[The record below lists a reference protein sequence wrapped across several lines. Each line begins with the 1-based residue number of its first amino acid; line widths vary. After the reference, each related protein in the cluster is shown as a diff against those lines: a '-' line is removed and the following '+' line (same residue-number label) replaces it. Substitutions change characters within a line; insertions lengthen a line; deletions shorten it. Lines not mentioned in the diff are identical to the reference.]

1 MHFSTRKLTTI
12 VFSSLFFQRA
22 VHLHLI
28 FISAF
33 VHIHSPLLCLLPHNQ
48 SSRAAFI
55 FLALVCPPHCS
66 QISLWDTPSCRC
78 TVPSAQCDTIECRN
92 KSNARPK
99 NEQQNIKRSD
109 TKSKTNLKWK
119 LLPTQILQ
127 GAQDN
132 LRGHTPTHPSLPAHP
147 SPHTITTHNTRIGMP
162 SVRLWV
168 AGLRVSNK
176 CHDMKFIYAPRKPM
190 KSNQS
195 KGMQQQRKNRT
206 AAITRASNAITMP
219 QPKTIKRE

>member
-1 MHFSTRKLTTI
+1 MFTFIRLCSVFFLTISHLEPPSFSWRLFALLI
-12 VFSSLFFQRA
+12 VRTSL
-22 VHLHLI
+22 
-28 FISAF
+28 SGT
-33 VHIHSPLLCLLPHNQ
+33 LPVAGA
-48 SSRAAFI
+48 R
-55 FLALVCPPHCS
+55 CP
-66 QISLWDTPSCRC
+66 
-78 TVPSAQCDTIECRN
+78 VPSAQCDTIECRN

-132 LRGHTPTHPSLPAHP
+132 LRGHTPTHPSLPTHP

-206 AAITRASNAITMP
+206 ATITAAITRASNAITMP